1 MKKTEIMEKWENI
14 KNAQTCYSLG
24 SERDKKIL
32 IALEEIQEAIEELE
46 DADESDSDLEDVFD
60 SAYDKYAELSHI
72 ISDNYNY
79 VEVGYYS
86 QPDEDG
92 CNDAGIVAKFA
103 DLETANWCIDEIFHL
118 LTETEQKKFPV
129 LVIDEYEN
137 GELK

>member
-1 MKKTEIMEKWENI
+1 MKKWEIIEKWESV

-24 SERDKKIL
+24 NERDKKIL
-32 IALEEIQEAIEELE
+32 EALEEIQDAIEELE
-46 DADESDSDLEDVFD
+46 DADESDSDLNEVFD
-60 SAYDKYAELSHI
+60 EAYDKYAELSHI
-72 ISDNYNY
+72 INATADY

-92 CNDAGIVAKFA
+92 GSDAGIVAKFG
-103 DLETANWCIDEIFHL
+103 DLETANRCVDEIYNL